1 MRLKFSEKESNR
13 FCPVH
18 RPLIERSQE
27 GRAEHFMPDQFD
39 WRMVE
44 REASPG
50 RAVGRLLCDQR
61 EALGYSVADV
71 AQRLRIR
78 PAFIEA
84 IESGRFD
91 LLPGAAYIPA
101 FLRAYATHVGLDPQK
116 VLSAYQLS
124 GAVPIE
130 RPVTLPTAAF
140 PMVERRAPVGLAVL
154 TVILVVAAGYSVW
167 RYMPVEQV
175 TVAEKVPPVPDRLM
189 ASQPPAAPAA
199 SAVSTT
205 PAAPEVETAVAPPAP
220 ADAWPKT
227 KPEAPKQDA
236 PKVDSAAA
244 PAAAAPQTATA
255 PVQSP
260 AAVTPPIAPLPY
272 VSPYTTPGQ
281 AQAAQPPAPS
291 AMAPAAPAAPQQAT
305 AIEPPRVDAA
315 IPVKRDTLV
324 SVKANSWVELRG
336 PNGDVLAQTYVRA
349 GESYTIPAG
358 IAYSVTSAR

>member
-1 MRLKFSEKESNR
+1 
-13 FCPVH
+13 
-18 RPLIERSQE
+18 
-27 GRAEHFMPDQFD
+27 MPDQFD

-91 LLPGAAYIPA
+91 MLPGAAYIPA

-189 ASQPPAAPAA
+189 ASQPPAAPAT
-199 SAVSTT
+199 S
-205 PAAPEVETAVAPPAP
+205 AAPAVETATAPPVTP

-227 KPEAPKQDA
+227 KPEAPKSEALETLKPNA
-236 PKVDSAAA
+236 PKVDNTAAA
-244 PAAAAPQTATA
+244 PAAAALQTATA
-255 PVQSP
+255 PVPPPPAVVSP
-260 AAVTPPIAPLPY
+260 AAPAPY

-281 AQAAQPPAPS
+281 AQAAQPPATP
-291 AMAPAAPAAPQQAT
+291 APPQQAT
-305 AIEPPRVDAA
+305 AVDPPRVDAVV
-315 IPVKRDTLV
+315 PVKRDTLV

-358 IAYSVTSAR
+358 IAYSVTNAR

>member
-1 MRLKFSEKESNR
+1 
-13 FCPVH
+13 
-18 RPLIERSQE
+18 
-27 GRAEHFMPDQFD
+27 MPDQFD

-101 FLRAYATHVGLDPQK
+101 FLRAYATHVRLDPQK

-154 TVILVVAAGYSVW
+154 TVMLVVAAGYSVW

-199 SAVSTT
+199 PEASAA
-205 PAAPEVETAVAPPAP
+205 PAAPAVETAVAPPAAP

-227 KPEAPKQDA
+227 KPEAPKI
-236 PKVDSAAA
+236 DSAAAPMPA
-244 PAAAAPQTATA
+244 PAAAAPQTASA
-255 PVQSP
+255 PVQP
-260 AAVTPPIAPLPY
+260 PAVTAPIAPLPY

-281 AQAAQPPAPS
+281 AQAAQPPAPP
-291 AMAPAAPAAPQQAT
+291 AMAPGAPAAPQQAT
-305 AIEPPRVDAA
+305 AIDPPRVDAV

-358 IAYSVTSAR
+358 IAYSVTDAR

>member
-1 MRLKFSEKESNR
+1 
-13 FCPVH
+13 
-18 RPLIERSQE
+18 
-27 GRAEHFMPDQFD
+27 MPDQFD

-140 PMVERRAPVGLAVL
+140 PMVERRAPV
-154 TVILVVAAGYSVW
+154 
-167 RYMPVEQV
+167 
-175 TVAEKVPPVPDRLM
+175 AEKVPPVPDRLM

-199 SAVSTT
+199 
-205 PAAPEVETAVAPPAP
+205 PAAPAVETAVAPPPAP

-227 KPEAPKQDA
+227 KPEAPRQDA
-236 PKVDSAAA
+236 PKVDSAAAPTPA

-255 PVQSP
+255 PVQP
-260 AAVTPPIAPLPY
+260 AAVVPPAAAIPPAVTAPIAPLPY

-281 AQAAQPPAPS
+281 AQAAQPPAPP
-291 AMAPAAPAAPQQAT
+291 AMTPAAPQQAT
-305 AIEPPRVDAA
+305 AVDPPRVDAA

-358 IAYSVTSAR
+358 IAYSVTDAR